1 MKGKSAERPAND
13 AVAKDI
19 LAGLAEAQRGDFAT
33 EDEVAAVIAKYVKRA
48 HIAIASLVERRAK
61 VPRFAR
67 DDTIFFIY
75 ASSRAR
81 QSSHQNCHPERSEG
95 PFHRA

>member
-48 HIAIASLVERRAK
+48 HIAIASTRGT
-61 VPRFAR
+61 PRKGP
-67 DDTIFFIY
+67 
-75 ASSRAR
+75 SL
-81 QSSHQNCHPERSEG
+81 RSG
-95 PFHRA
+95 